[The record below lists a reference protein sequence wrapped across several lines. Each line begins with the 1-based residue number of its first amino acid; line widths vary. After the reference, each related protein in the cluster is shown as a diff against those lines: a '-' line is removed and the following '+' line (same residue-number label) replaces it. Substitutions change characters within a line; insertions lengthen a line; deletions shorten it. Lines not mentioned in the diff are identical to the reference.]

1 MILIVSEA
9 KHYSD
14 CLLLQ
19 IVCVLKIGTLCLIL
33 FSRYFS
39 QFSTLCGQHFSSRC
53 GREIPR
59 HLPTNG
65 VQLAQ
70 MISKK
75 LDLRITVNWGEIR
88 YISSNETSRK
98 KNVCLRLLSESN
110 NLQTV
115 RE

>member
-39 QFSTLCGQHFSSRC
+39 QFSTLCGPHFSSRC
-53 GREIPR
+53 GREILR

-88 YISSNETSRK
+88 YISDVSSNERK
-98 KNVCLRLLSESN
+98 RVERKIFAYVY
-110 NLQTV
+110 
-115 RE
+115 